1 MRKSRKPRTRRLV
14 GIAVLSGVALFVVA
28 RLERGGRSGPA
39 VVARIAEIQ
48 GAAHSSPLVGL
59 SVRDVRGI
67 VTAVLENGFFL
78 QDPDGDGRNATS
90 EAVFVYT
97 PAGPDVSAGDL
108 VAVGGRVVEF
118 YSGGKDSGNLS
129 TTQIGWA
136 EVHVVSSG
144 HALPQ
149 AIPLTASSPSG
160 DERALPREIVE
171 DDAGGGPV
179 DDHGVR
185 FDPEN
190 DALDFFES
198 LEGMRVRTGEADVVG
213 PLSRFGELVVV
224 LSSRD
229 PAGRRTPHGGILPSQ
244 DHANPDRLTFD
255 DKITS
260 NPPSANVGD
269 RLEGCVGV
277 IDYSFGSYKILNT
290 EPLRLRRGSL
300 GPATTS
306 LTGSARGLTVASYNV
321 FNLHPGAGTRVKR
334 IARQIVTNLRS
345 PDIVALQEMQ
355 DDSGKRNDDVV
366 AADQTFGALVK
377 AIATSGGPR
386 YAYRQIDPEDDQDGG
401 EPGGNIRVGYLFRP
415 DRVNFVDPFD
425 APVFEADP
433 ELAGRSFSEAGRI
446 RSKAYSTSRKPLL
459 AQFRFAGQTVVV
471 INVHQSSK
479 YGSAPRFGRIQPSPD
494 PTAKLREGQARVL
507 RALVTRLVEA
517 DSQVRVIVLGDFNDS
532 ETSGSLQLLADPLV
546 NLTERLSPEERYTYV
561 YRGNSQALDHI
572 LVTRTLAEH
581 AEFEV
586 VHINAEFVGAA
597 SDHDP
602 VVARFTFP

>member
-1 MRKSRKPRTRRLV
+1 MRKRRTPRSRLLV
-14 GIAVLSGVALFVVA
+14 GIAILTGVAFVVA
-28 RLERGGRSGPA
+28 RLDRGGRSGPA

-48 GAAHSSPLVGL
+48 GAAHASPLVGRE
-59 SVRDVRGI
+59 VRDVVGI

-78 QDPDGDGRNATS
+78 QDPGGDDLDATS
-90 EAVFVYT
+90 EAVFVFT
-97 PAGPDVSAGDL
+97 PSGPDASVGDR
-108 VAVGGRVVEF
+108 VAVSGRVVE
-118 YSGGKDSGNLS
+118 YYPGGRDSGNLS

-144 HALPQ
+144 HPLPP

-160 DERALPREIVE
+160 DQRALPREIVE

-185 FDPEN
+185 FDPES

-198 LEGMRVRTGEADVVG
+198 LEGMRVRIDEADVVG
-213 PLSRFGELVVV
+213 SLSRFGEMVVV

-229 PAGRRTPHGGILPSQ
+229 PAGKRTRGGGILRSLDQ
-244 DHANPDRLTFD
+244 ANPDRLTFD
-255 DKITS
+255 DKITAG
-260 NPPSANVGD
+260 PPRANVGD
-269 RLEGCVGV
+269 RLEGGIGV

-300 GPATTS
+300 EPGTTS
-306 LTGSARGLTVASYNV
+306 LTGSERGLTVASYNV
-321 FNLHPGAGTRVKR
+321 LNLHPGVRTRVNR
-334 IARQIVTNLRS
+334 IARQIVANLRS

-355 DDSGKRNDDVV
+355 DDSGKLNDDVV

-377 AIATSGGPR
+377 AIVTSGGPR

-415 DRVNFVDPFD
+415 ERVSFVDPFD
-425 APVFEADP
+425 APVLEATP
-433 ELAGRSFSEAGRI
+433 EFRGRAFSEAGRI
-446 RSKAYSTSRKPLL
+446 RSKAYATSRKPLL
-459 AQFRFAGQTVVV
+459 AQFRFAGQTVIV

-479 YGSAPRFGRIQPSPD
+479 YGSAPRFGRIQPPPD

-507 RALVTRLVEA
+507 RALVTRLLEA
-517 DSQVRVIVLGDFNDS
+517 DSRARVVVLGDFNDS
-532 ETSGSLQLLADPLV
+532 DYSGSLKLLAGPLV
-546 NLTERLSPEERYTYV
+546 NLTQRLSLEERYTYV
-561 YRGNSQALDHI
+561 YQGNSQALDHI
-572 LVTRTLAEH
+572 LVTRALADH
-581 AEFEV
+581 AEYEV
-586 VHINAEFVGAA
+586 VHINAEFAGAA

>member
-1 MRKSRKPRTRRLV
+1 MPRSRLLV
-14 GIAVLSGVALFVVA
+14 GIAILTGVAFVVA
-28 RLERGGRSGPA
+28 RLDRCGRSGPA

-48 GAAHSSPLVGL
+48 GAAHASPLVGRE
-59 SVRDVRGI
+59 VRDVVGI
-67 VTAVLENGFFL
+67 VTAVLEKGFFL
-78 QDPDGDGRNATS
+78 QDPGGDDLDATS
-90 EAVFVYT
+90 VAVFVFT
-97 PAGPDVSAGDL
+97 PCGPDASVGDR
-108 VAVGGRVVEF
+108 VAVSGRVVEF
-118 YSGGKDSGNLS
+118 YPGGRDSGNLS

-144 HALPQ
+144 HPLPP

-160 DERALPREIVE
+160 DQRALPREIVE

-185 FDPEN
+185 FDPGN

-198 LEGMRVRTGEADVVG
+198 LEGMRVRIDEADVVG
-213 PLSRFGELVVV
+213 SLSRFGEMVVV
-224 LSSRD
+224 LSGRD
-229 PAGRRTPHGGILPSQ
+229 PAGKRTRGGGILRSLDQ
-244 DHANPDRLTFD
+244 ANPDRLTFD
-255 DKITS
+255 DKITAG
-260 NPPSANVGD
+260 PPRANVGD
-269 RLEGCVGV
+269 RLEGGVGV

-300 GPATTS
+300 EPGTTS
-306 LTGSARGLTVASYNV
+306 LTGSERGLTVASYNV
-321 FNLHPGAGTRVKR
+321 LNLHHGDGPRVNR
-334 IARQIVTNLRS
+334 IARQIVASLGS
-345 PDIVALQEMQ
+345 PDILALQEMQ
-355 DDSGKRNDDVV
+355 DDSGKLNDDVV
-366 AADQTFGALVK
+366 AGDQTFAALVK
-377 AIATSGGPR
+377 AITASGGPR

-415 DRVNFVDPFD
+415 DRIDFVDPFE
-425 APVFEADP
+425 APAFKAAP

-446 RSKAYSTSRKPLL
+446 RSQAYARSRKPLL
-459 AQFRFAGQTVVV
+459 AQFRFAGQTVIV

-479 YGSAPRFGRIQPSPD
+479 YGSAPRFGRIQPPPD

-507 RALVTRLVEA
+507 HALVSRLVKA
-517 DSQVRVIVLGDFNDS
+517 GPQARVIVLGDFNDS
-532 ETSGSLQLLADPLV
+532 EYSGSLKLLAGPLV

-572 LVTRTLAEH
+572 LVTRALADH
-581 AEFEV
+581 AEYEV
-586 VHINAEFVGAA
+586 VHINAEFAGAA